1 MSAEIK
7 KKSRLV
13 ITKKCFVGW
22 IIYCFVESNRVVIS
36 LLKKCLKGG

>member
-13 ITKKCFVGW
+13 MNKNCFVGC
-22 IIYCFVESNRVVIS
+22 IIVCFVESNRVVIS
-36 LLKKCLKGG
+36 LLKSI